1 VVNNLVKLAAIVAV
15 FLAAFGGFQAY
26 SVMSRPRTP
35 QEIQAQLERDV
46 ANLKG
51 TLPQKVHPMVT
62 WFDVE
67 AGDQTII
74 YKYQIHAS
82 YSAISSKQKQLEEEM
97 AHSPLVWAAMLMLPS
112 DVKAQAKLYDDN
124 KNYVFTIDL
133 K

>member
-1 VVNNLVKLAAIVAV
+1 VNNLLKVGAIVAV

-26 SVMSRPRTP
+26 SALSRPRTP

-46 ANLKG
+46 ANLKE

-67 AGDQTII
+67 AGQQTII

-82 YSAISSKQKQLEEEM
+82 RSAVMAKRKELEEQM

-112 DVKAQAKLYDDN
+112 DVKAQCDLYDDN
-124 KNYVFTIDL
+124 KSYMFSIDL